1 MCPDDFFFLGG
12 DEKNHSDL
20 LTDRKIDISPNGKKS
35 KTKGVPVAIDK

>member
-12 DEKNHSDL
+12 DEKNHPDL
-20 LTDRKIDISPNGKKS
+20 STDRKIDISPNGKKS